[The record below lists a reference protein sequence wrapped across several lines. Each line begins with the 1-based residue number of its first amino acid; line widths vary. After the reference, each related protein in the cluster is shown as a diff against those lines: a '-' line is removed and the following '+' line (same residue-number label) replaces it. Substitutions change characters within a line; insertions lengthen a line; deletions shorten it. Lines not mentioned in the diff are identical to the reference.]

1 MSAGKAVMHALE
13 LRLFKRVTNTLR
25 LGKSKLREIFL
36 KTDNYLEGRYFAELI
51 KVWLLFICHLSCVLF
66 MVSVTQWQYDRY
78 FSSSPAG
85 IYLFKVNNE
94 NSRKCD

>member
-51 KVWLLFICHLSCVLF
+51 KV
-66 MVSVTQWQYDRY
+66 
-78 FSSSPAG
+78 
-85 IYLFKVNNE
+85 
-94 NSRKCD
+94 